1 MEKCE
6 TTQEYLVNKREI
18 FMLST
23 ASTLLYL
30 CYHMLYEVIIM
41 SSDQR
46 IQVNVRL
53 KKDTNNKLD
62 EIVEYYQENTKF
74 GRVYKG
80 DVLTDIIEKSYD
92 IMLKQKKMGKKM

>member
-1 MEKCE
+1 MDSEE
-6 TTQEYLVNKREI
+6 
-18 FMLST
+18 
-23 ASTLLYL
+23 
-30 CYHMLYEVIIM
+30 
-41 SSDQR
+41 R

-92 IMLKQKKMGKKM
+92 IMLKQKKMGKKP